1 MQFGIGWGQAI
12 VISIIVAFIVI
23 HKRNKRLKNDIAH
36 RTKKL
41 QVEKDYDKREKSGYS
56 VKNLIITLII
66 AYISTPIIGWI
77 LGKDIAYA
85 IGVAVWIIA
94 GALVVVYIWDIF
106 IKPPLKQDVLG
117 IARGFRRDN

>member
-1 MQFGIGWGQAI
+1 M
-12 VISIIVAFIVI
+12 
-23 HKRNKRLKNDIAH
+23 KDDIAYQ
-36 RTKKL
+36 TKKL
-41 QVEKDYDKREKSGYS
+41 QVEKDYYKREKSGYS
-56 VKNLIITLII
+56 VKNLIIILVI

-106 IKPPLKQDVLG
+106 IKPSLRQDVIG
-117 IARGFRRDN
+117 IARGFRRDINK